1 MREYVVWV
9 FNAVEERTTA
19 LSGVATEEI
28 TSKGKTMLAGGIE
41 TEASKDSEEIE
52 SRLQIGLLLK

>member
-1 MREYVVWV
+1 MREFVVWV
-9 FNAVEERTTA
+9 FNAVEERSTA

-28 TSKGKTMLAGGIE
+28 TSKTMLAGGIE